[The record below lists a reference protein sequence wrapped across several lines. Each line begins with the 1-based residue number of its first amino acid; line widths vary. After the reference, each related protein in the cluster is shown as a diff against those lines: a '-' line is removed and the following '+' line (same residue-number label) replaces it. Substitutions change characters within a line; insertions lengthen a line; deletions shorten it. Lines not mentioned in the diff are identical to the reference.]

1 MEAHM
6 KDFSRN
12 IWFVLA
18 LVLGFTAAAPV
29 HAQISVELAKKCRS
43 LMIKAHPTELYGA
56 TGSAAA
62 QRAYYQKCI
71 SQQGQMPE
79 AAQGTTTGQGN

>member
-1 MEAHM
+1 M

-29 HAQISVELAKKCRS
+29 NAQISVELAKKCRS

-56 TGSAAA
+56 TGSAGL

>member
-1 MEAHM
+1 MR
-6 KDFSRN
+6 DFSSKS
-12 IWFVLA
+12 WFVLA
-18 LVLGFTAAAPV
+18 LVLGFMAAAPV
-29 HAQISVELAKKCRS
+29 HAQISVDLAKKCRS

-56 TGSAAA
+56 TSSAAA

>member
-1 MEAHM
+1 MR
-6 KDFSRN
+6 DFSSKS
-12 IWFVLA
+12 WFVLA

-29 HAQISVELAKKCRS
+29 HAQISVDLAKKCRS

-56 TGSAAA
+56 TGSAGL